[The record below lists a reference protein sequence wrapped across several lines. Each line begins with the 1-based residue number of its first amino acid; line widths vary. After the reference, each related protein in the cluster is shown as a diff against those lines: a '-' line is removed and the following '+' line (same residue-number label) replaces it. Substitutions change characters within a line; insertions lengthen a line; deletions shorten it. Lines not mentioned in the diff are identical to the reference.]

1 VNTSNQ
7 LATRLRLGVAGTAL
21 VIALGAAPAFAQT
34 VPAKPAPAAE
44 EESTIVVTGSLLRRT
59 STESASPLTVIT
71 ADDLEKR
78 GVATV
83 EGAIQLL
90 SSNNGG
96 TLENS
101 FTANGAFAGGASAA
115 SLRGLTTSSTLVLFD
130 GLRATYYPLADD
142 GSRNFVD
149 LNTIPDAIVD
159 RVEVLKDGA
168 SANYGADAVAGV
180 VNIITKKQIKGFL
193 ASAQAGISE
202 KGDAGNQRLS
212 ATYGFGSL
220 EDNGFNAYI
229 TGNYYKSDPLYNRD
243 RGAPYNAAAN
253 LTSRCNAAGSCDFDN
268 INLLNGVRASGAFS
282 GLAATTAPLVGVATA
297 TGGLVGRFQFL
308 NPAVGCGNLRPITL
322 TAAQLTA
329 NPAAPS
335 VVCEQDLIA
344 QYGQIAP
351 RNERI
356 GASARTTFKIG
367 GAEAYAMINFNQSS
381 SSYVTTPS
389 AIIATAPPA
398 ETGVR
403 YTTGAGNRLLLPV
416 YVCAARV
423 NCTAANGT
431 LNPNNPFAASGQRA
445 RVLLRLQDIESA
457 QASRNRVFRGAVGIK
472 GSLGGSWNFNLEAT
486 GSKSTVR
493 RTFDGY
499 IFIQHLLD
507 VVADGTYNFVNPS
520 LNSQSVRDY
529 LTPRNTTTAK
539 SSLYQVQGSVNGD
552 LMELPGGPLQIG
564 VGASFRRE
572 SVNAPSANSDRDGP
586 TQRYF
591 RINAFGSAGKRNV
604 YSAYGEINAPVLDQL
619 TLNLAGRYDKYSS
632 GQKAFSPKGSIEFTP
647 IKQVKLRGTYSRGFR
662 IPSFAESGALPT
674 TGFVP
679 YTPPPAFQALYPDG
693 AGGVLSYASQYNIGL
708 TQVGAAGLKPEKSR
722 SFTGGLVVEPTNWLS
737 FTVDYYNIR
746 KTNVITGA
754 DYVPALLAYSTG
766 QPIPTGFTITP
777 DVPDTTFPNRLP
789 RPLFVQ
795 YSFINGPRQDT
806 SGFDFSA
813 TARIPLSDG
822 IKLISSAEATYVQK
836 YDQTFPDGTIQRYAG
851 TLGNFQITSGSGTPS
866 WRGSWQNTVDF
877 GSAQISATAYY
888 TSGYYSGAADSDNS
902 VSPKDCSNGNIHT
915 FADGSPVVCKV
926 KSFVSVD
933 MTGSVDINEN
943 MTFYVNVL
951 NVANRKPPLDP
962 TTYGGYQYNPAWA
975 YSGIIGRAYRAG
987 VKVKF

>member
-168 SANYGADAVAGV
+168 SANYGADAIAGV

-243 RGAPYNAAAN
+243 RGFPYNTGD
-253 LTSRCNAAGSCDFDN
+253 LSSRC
-268 INLLNGVRASGAFS
+268 GVDASGARVCDTNGNVNGISAIGGYS
-282 GLAATTAPLVGVATA
+282 GLGATTVPLVGVASA

-308 NPAVGCGNLRPITL
+308 NPAAGCGNLRPITL
-322 TAAQLTA
+322 TAAQLA
-329 NPAAPS
+329 SAAGGAAPS
-335 VVCEQDLIA
+335 VVCEQDLTA

-351 RNERI
+351 KNERF
-356 GASARTTFKIG
+356 GTSARATFKIG
-367 GAEAYAMINFNQSS
+367 GAEAYAMVNFNQSS
-381 SSYVTTPS
+381 SSYITTPS
-389 AIIATAPPA
+389 PIIATAPPA
-398 ETGVR
+398 ESGVR

-416 YVCAARV
+416 FVCAARV

-431 LNPNNPFAASGQRA
+431 LNPNNPFAAAGQRA
-445 RVLLRLQDIESA
+445 RVLLRLQDIDA
-457 QASRNRVFRGAVGIK
+457 TQASRNRVFRGAIGVK
-472 GSLGGSWNFNLEAT
+472 GSLGGSWAYNLEAT

-520 LNSQSVRDY
+520 LNSQAVRDY

-552 LMELPGGPLQIG
+552 LMELPGGPLQLG

-572 SVNAPSANSDRDGP
+572 SVNAPSANSDRAGP

-604 YSAYGEINAPVLDQL
+604 YSAYGEIVTTNTRRVRRRSRQRVRSNSL
-619 TLNLAGRYDKYSS
+619 RSS
-632 GQKAFSPKGSIEFTP
+632 
-647 IKQVKLRGTYSRGFR
+647 KLRYVALSQRG
-662 IPSFAESGALPT
+662 SAS
-674 TGFVP
+674 
-679 YTPPPAFQALYPDG
+679 QALLNPVHCQRQ
-693 AGGVLSYASQYNIGL
+693 VLFLTRLLPASGL
-708 TQVGAAGLKPEKSR
+708 SILMVRAARWRMRSHTASVSR
-722 SFTGGLVVEPTNWLS
+722 RS
-737 FTVDYYNIR
+737 
-746 KTNVITGA
+746 A
-754 DYVPALLAYSTG
+754 
-766 QPIPTGFTITP
+766 
-777 DVPDTTFPNRLP
+777 
-789 RPLFVQ
+789 
-795 YSFINGPRQDT
+795 RQD
-806 SGFDFSA
+806 
-813 TARIPLSDG
+813 
-822 IKLISSAEATYVQK
+822 
-836 YDQTFPDGTIQRYAG
+836 
-851 TLGNFQITSGSGTPS
+851 
-866 WRGSWQNTVDF
+866 
-877 GSAQISATAYY
+877 
-888 TSGYYSGAADSDNS
+888 
-902 VSPKDCSNGNIHT
+902 
-915 FADGSPVVCKV
+915 
-926 KSFVSVD
+926 
-933 MTGSVDINEN
+933 
-943 MTFYVNVL
+943 
-951 NVANRKPPLDP
+951 
-962 TTYGGYQYNPAWA
+962 
-975 YSGIIGRAYRAG
+975 
-987 VKVKF
+987 